1 MDKVDFSI
9 LLLPVVTSNEEKDI
23 ALVAG
28 MASVAQQIQ
37 NIVLSNKIERP
48 FTPTVGV
55 DIDLDSMANAFTRT
69 LYSNTIY
76 SALSYL
82 INGIYNIRTNI
93 QYSPVQITI
102 KVTFDYKTKAFNVPN
117 NTVTIIKNTI

>member
-9 LLLPVVTSNEEKDI
+9 LLLPVATSNEEKDI

-69 LYSNTIY
+69 LYSNRIY
-76 SALSYL
+76 SSLSYL
-82 INGIYNIRTNI
+82 IKDIYNIRTNI

-102 KVTFDYKTKAFNVPN
+102 KVTFDYTKKAFNVPN